1 MLSCLLI
8 LASLV
13 SCVASSFGDISG
25 APEAPSEDSI
35 SSCSCLQ
42 CPVGDAFQPKL
53 QQAFCSSDA
62 VLQLRLTHYPYG
74 TPRGSYIPQFA
85 NKNTFM
91 DYEVDL
97 WSLRGRAIK
106 AYRTNQ
112 GIMINRRDDI
122 ILRFQKIGNCLP
134 CETQVWRPDRFV
146 GKGVGEIAEYVDT
159 HSATKYVVFAS
170 HLTWDSAKKRFEGLV
185 MQCPTMFRYVKSTA
199 PSAESFVPTE
209 LRDLLNDPEGACED
223 FEAGV

>member
-62 VLQLRLTHYPYG
+62 GIVIHYSSFSA
-74 TPRGSYIPQFA
+74 RG
-85 NKNTFM
+85 
-91 DYEVDL
+91 
-97 WSLRGRAIK
+97 
-106 AYRTNQ
+106 
-112 GIMINRRDDI
+112 
-122 ILRFQKIGNCLP
+122 
-134 CETQVWRPDRFV
+134 
-146 GKGVGEIAEYVDT
+146 T
-159 HSATKYVVFAS
+159 HSPLGRLGHRVHVV
-170 HLTWDSAKKRFEGLV
+170 
-185 MQCPTMFRYVKSTA
+185 Q
-199 PSAESFVPTE
+199 
-209 LRDLLNDPEGACED
+209 
-223 FEAGV
+223 